1 MSNDLSVARF
11 LATLGLCSLVAAP
24 IGAQTAVNPAAKVSS
39 TDGNGWQFRPSF
51 LTDAEFDDNV
61 FLLPDFK
68 KAKVVPGAPAGSHY
82 ADMVSA
88 SDLVTTFRA
97 QLGFGGP
104 GIGGK
109 RLRIVPEFGYDFYA
123 RNAGRRTAMYG
134 VSLAQKTAH
143 GGLVRLKASIQ
154 PQTFFKNYLVDAV
167 DRDGSGTIDPGE
179 KLYAAA
185 RQGETTVEGDWT
197 LRLHKQSSPGTVGAA
212 VRLGG
217 GWYSRTNNA
226 AFTSRD
232 LKGPTLG
239 GRLLLDVAGNSRLDV
254 GYSMA
259 SLAAPRV
266 LNVMVVDES
275 RFGRDFNSNG
285 SATDSSVRTVQM
297 VDRSRSEQELSA
309 AFGTDLGRADV
320 AVEYAHRTRR
330 FKSAEPYD
338 VANNGRRDAR
348 NEVGATLRY
357 NLGSAVRVHASAKR
371 AAQTLNRATAAAATG
386 DVADY
391 TRLRTAL
398 GLEYRF

>member
-1 MSNDLSVARF
+1 MSKDLSVARF
-11 LATLGLCSLVAAP
+11 LATLGLCSLAAAP
-24 IGAQTAVNPAAKVSS
+24 IGAQTALKPAAKASKS
-39 TDGNGWQFRPSF
+39 EKGWQFRPSF
-51 LTDAEFDDNV
+51 LTNAEFDDNV
-61 FLLPDFK
+61 FLLPDLK
-68 KAKVVPGAPAGSHY
+68 KSKVVPGAPAGTHY
-82 ADMVSA
+82 ADMASA
-88 SDLVTTFRA
+88 SDVITTLRG
-97 QLGFGGP
+97 QLGFDGP

-109 RLRIVPEFGYDFYA
+109 RLRIVPELGYDFYA
-123 RNAGRRTAMYG
+123 RNAERRTATYG
-134 VSLAQKTAH
+134 VSLAQKTAR
-143 GGLVRLKASIQ
+143 GGLVRLKASMQ
-154 PQTFFKNYLVDAV
+154 PQTFFKNYLIDAV
-167 DRDGSGTIDPGE
+167 DLNGNGSIDPGE

-197 LRLHKQSSPGTVGAA
+197 LRLHKRSSPGTVGAA

-239 GRLLLDVAGNSRLDV
+239 AKLLLDVAGNSRLDV
-254 GYSMA
+254 GYSLA

-275 RFGRDFNSNG
+275 RFGRDFNNNG
-285 SATDSSVRTVQM
+285 SATDSNVRTVQM

-338 VANNGRRDAR
+338 AANNGRRDAR
-348 NEVGATLRY
+348 NELGATLRY
-357 NLGSAVRVHASAKR
+357 NLGSAVRVRASAQR

-398 GLEYRF
+398 GLEFRF